1 MKRLFSTIFVF
12 RDLSEISRGGG
23 EVENRGGLQFFEPY
37 KREGYEENDR
47 KRGRLTTKIS
57 HHDRQVMLQ
66 YYVLQENK
74 PYIMKNM
81 TCNYFLTYSST
92 SIRRPQP
99 PFGHP
104 NESFDCCHL
113 Y

>member
-47 KRGRLTTKIS
+47 KRGRLTKK
-57 HHDRQVMLQ
+57 
-66 YYVLQENK
+66 NK
-74 PYIMKNM
+74 PPR
-81 TCNYFLTYSST
+81 SSSDA
-92 SIRRPQP
+92 SILCFTRKQTIY
-99 PFGHP
+99 
-104 NESFDCCHL
+104 NEKHDMQLFPDIQFNL